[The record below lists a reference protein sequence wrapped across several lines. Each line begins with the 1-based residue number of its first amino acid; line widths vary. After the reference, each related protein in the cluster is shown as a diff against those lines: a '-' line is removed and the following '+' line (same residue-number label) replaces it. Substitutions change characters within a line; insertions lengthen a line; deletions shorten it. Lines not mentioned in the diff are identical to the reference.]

1 MDIVIQNI
9 WLILFVIWGI
19 PLTSFRSKFRKMVY
33 QTDSWVINIK
43 PLFMKELKA
52 LFGNSLPGNKAYI
65 QLRNSYR
72 VYLLIYTVLF
82 LLYFNFRSQA
92 QTNNSEIMNKIAVG
106 SKIPSF
112 ALADQNGNPFDI
124 ASVLGKKNLVIY
136 FYPKDD
142 SPGCTKEACS
152 FRDQFEVFADANAVI
167 IGISSQSVKSHKE
180 FADKYR
186 LNYTLLSDEGEKI
199 RKLFGVPTNF
209 LGLIPGR
216 VTYVADKSGT
226 VVYIFNSQI
235 KAEQHVE
242 EALRILKELK

>member
-1 MDIVIQNI
+1 MNLVFHNF
-9 WLILFVIWGI
+9 WLVLFILWGI
-19 PLTSFRSKFRKMVY
+19 PLTWFRSKFRKMVY
-33 QTDSWVINIK
+33 QTDSWLINIK
-43 PLFMKELKA
+43 PVFMKELKA
-52 LFGNSLPGNKAYI
+52 LFGNSFPNNKTYLK
-65 QLRNSYR
+65 LRNSYR

-82 LLYFNFRSQA
+82 LLYFNFKSQA
-92 QTNNSEIMNKIAVG
+92 QTLNSETMSKIAVG

-112 ALADQNGNPFDI
+112 TLNDQNGNMFDI
-124 ASVLGKKNLVIY
+124 ASLLGKKNLVIY

-152 FRDQFEVFADANAVI
+152 FRDQFEVFADADAVI

-180 FADKYR
+180 FAVKYR

-199 RKLFGVPTNF
+199 RRLFGVPTNL

-216 VTYVADKSGT
+216 VTYIADKSGK

-242 EALRILKELK
+242 EALKILKELK